1 MRLNWLG
8 YTYSDYVGYGKYSNR
23 MVMAL
28 RKAGIAVRP
37 ELAGAA
43 YHPDWLL
50 AERGMDWDCPTI
62 SCMPPYHLCKLP
74 QGAGPHWLLT
84 MTEGGEL
91 PKDWADT
98 INKSGIERVIVPCE
112 HNAKVFRDG
121 GVNAPVTVISGGTD
135 PDEFPLVSTRR
146 PNRPYTFLALADRGY
161 RKGWMEVYK
170 AFYVAFGGKT
180 EGEQA
185 CPERS
190 RPERYGGDGGNV
202 RLIIKCRPDG
212 NELIETITRT
222 GIIDADPRITY
233 LVSDAAN
240 LRDLFEQVDCFA
252 IPSRTEGWG
261 MPHREAAMMGL
272 PVITQRH
279 SGLDDGHT
287 HEWAIVLENGHMQQ
301 IDDEGKH
308 IAGEWMVADID
319 ELAAVMRACYD
330 EPQAWRR
337 AAKFARE
344 WLKGNQTW
352 AHAATALLTLME
364 DEGVLEPERVPV
376 EVMAWPI

>member
-1 MRLNWLG
+1 MYINWLG
-8 YTYSDYVGYGKYSNR
+8 YTYSDFVGYGKYSNR

-43 YHPDWLL
+43 YHPPWLL

-74 QGAGPHWLLT
+74 NGAGPHWLLT

-98 INKSGIERVIVPCE
+98 INKAGVDRVIVPCE

-121 GVNAPVTVISGGTD
+121 GVNAPVTVIPGGTD
-135 PDEFPLVSTRR
+135 PDEFPLVTAPR
-146 PNRPYTFLALADRGY
+146 PERPYTFLALADRGY
-161 RKGWMEVYK
+161 RKGWDEVYK
-170 AFYVAFGGKT
+170 AFFRAFGEASDVGPDK
-180 EGEQA
+180 
-185 CPERS
+185 
-190 RPERYGGDGGNV
+190 V

-212 NELIETITRT
+212 NELIEFIASHELI
-222 GIIDADPRITY
+222 GADPRVTY
-233 LVSDAAN
+233 LVSDADN

-308 IAGEWMVADID
+308 IAGSWCVADVD
-319 ELAAVMRACYD
+319 ELAHFMRACYD
-330 EPQAWRR
+330 EPEAYRRR
-337 AAKFARE
+337 AYYAHQ
-344 WLKGNQTW
+344 WLCANQTW
-352 AHAATALLTLME
+352 DDSVAKLTYLMQQEGLLQPK
-364 DEGVLEPERVPV
+364 VERLLV

>member
-1 MRLNWLG
+1 MKLNFLA
-8 YTYSDYVGYGKYSNR
+8 YTYDLRVGYGKYASCL
-23 MVMAL
+23 VHAL
-28 RKAGIAVRP
+28 RKAGITVRP

-74 QGAGPHWLLT
+74 EGSGPHWLLT

-98 INKSGIERVIVPCE
+98 INKAGIGRVIVPCE

-121 GVNAPVTVISGGTD
+121 GINAPVTVISGGTD
-135 PDEFPLVSTRR
+135 PDEFPLITGRR
-146 PNRPYTFLALADRGY
+146 PNRPYTFLALADRGW
-161 RKGWMEVYK
+161 RKGWDEVYK
-170 AFYVAFGGKT
+170 AFFFAFGTAKDT
-180 EGEQA
+180 EPEQ
-185 CPERS
+185 
-190 RPERYGGDGGNV
+190 V
-202 RLIIKCRPDG
+202 QLIIKCRPGG
-212 NELIETITRT
+212 NAHIEVVTTHKL
-222 GIIDADPRITY
+222 IDADPRIVYRTDD
-233 LVSDAAN
+233 VDS

-287 HEWAIVLENGHMQQ
+287 HDWAIVLENGRMQQ
-301 IDDEGKH
+301 IDGEGKH

-319 ELAAVMRACYD
+319 ELAEVMRACYD
-330 EPQAWRR
+330 DPEAYRRR
-337 AAKFARE
+337 AYYARQ
-344 WLKGNQTW
+344 WLAGHQTW
-352 AHAATALLTLME
+352 AHAADHLIAVMRE
-364 DEGVLEPERVPV
+364 HGVFGVEAERVAV